1 MMNKGLYIHIPFCQ
15 RKCRYCDFF
24 SVTDLTL
31 VRDYTHA
38 LIRNI
43 KAYGETFDT
52 VYFGGGTPSL
62 LTAGQI
68 SDILSAASITANAE
82 ISMECNPNSVNKN
95 YFSELRQTGINR
107 LSFGIQS
114 LNGSELHALGRLHD
128 PEEAI
133 AAVENAHSAGFE
145 NISADLMPG
154 IPGQT
159 MSSLNDTIE
168 RLCLLP
174 LTHISA
180 YMLKIEPGTPLAADG
195 KLLQTLPDED
205 EEAEMYLLTV
215 NLLKENGFA
224 QYEISNFAKAGC
236 KDCKCRHNLK
246 YWHCEEYLG
255 IGTGAHSYLNGVRF
269 EVPKNLED
277 FLKSERQQEVITDN
291 TPGSLSERLMLALR
305 LSEGFPISEAGE
317 YANKL
322 ITAAVPMEKAGLL
335 KISGDR
341 IALTPEGFLVS
352 NEIILR
358 LTESI

>member
-1 MMNKGLYIHIPFCQ
+1 MNKGLYIHIPFCQ

-31 VRDYTHA
+31 AEDYIKA

-43 KAYGETFDT
+43 KAYGETFNT

-68 SDILSAASITANAE
+68 YDILSAANITTNAE
-82 ISMECNPNSVNKN
+82 ISMECNPNSADKK
-95 YFSELRQTGINR
+95 YLSELRTTEVNR

-114 LNGSELHALGRLHD
+114 LNDNELHALGRLHNSA
-128 PEEAI
+128 EAI
-133 AAVENAHSAGFE
+133 AAVQNAHAAGFE
-145 NISADLMPG
+145 NISADLMLAT
-154 IPGQT
+154 PGQT
-159 MSSLNDTIE
+159 MNSLNDTIE
-168 RLCLLP
+168 RLCQLP

-180 YMLKIEPGTPLAADG
+180 YMLKIETGTPLAADE
-195 KLLQTLPDED
+195 KLLQTLPDDD

-215 NLLKENGFA
+215 NLLKEKGFA
-224 QYEISNFAKAGC
+224 QYEISNFAKAEHE
-236 KDCKCRHNLK
+236 CRHNLK

-269 EVPKNLED
+269 EVPKNMED
-277 FLKSERQQEVITDN
+277 FLKSERQQEVITDSV
-291 TPGSLSERLMLALR
+291 PGSLSERLMLALR
-305 LSEGFPISEAGE
+305 LSEGFPISEAEE

-322 ITAAVPMEKAGLL
+322 ISAAAPMEKAGLL
-335 KISGDR
+335 KISEDR

>member
-1 MMNKGLYIHIPFCQ
+1 MNKGLYIHIPFCQ

-31 VRDYTHA
+31 AEDYIKA
-38 LIRNI
+38 VIRNI

-62 LTAGQI
+62 LTPKQI
-68 SDILSAASITANAE
+68 SDILSAASIAANGE
-82 ISMECNPNSVNKN
+82 ISMECNPNSVNKTCL
-95 YFSELRQTGINR
+95 SEIRTIGVNR

-114 LNGSELHALGRLHD
+114 LADSELHALGRLHSA
-128 PEEAI
+128 EEAI
-133 AAVENAHSAGFE
+133 SAVENAHGSGFE
-145 NISADLMPG
+145 NISADLMLATPF
-154 IPGQT
+154 QT
-159 MSSLNDTIE
+159 RETLRQTVE
-168 RLCLLP
+168 RLCALP
-174 LTHISA
+174 LTNISA
-180 YMLKIEPGTPLAADG
+180 YMLKIEPGTPLSSDIS
-195 KLLQTLPDED
+195 LLQALPDED
-205 EEAEMYLLTV
+205 ETAEMYLLTV
-215 NLLKENGFA
+215 NLLKEKGFP
-224 QYEISNFAKAGC
+224 QYEISNFAPKGFE
-236 KDCKCRHNLK
+236 CRHNLK

-277 FLKSERQQEVITDN
+277 FLKHERQQEVITDSA
-291 TPGSLSERLMLALR
+291 PGSLSERLMLALR
-305 LSEGFPISEAGE
+305 LSEGFPISKARE

-322 ITAAVPMEKAGLL
+322 TAAAVPMEKAGML
-335 KISGDR
+335 KISEDR

>member
-1 MMNKGLYIHIPFCQ
+1 MNKGLYIHIPFCQ

-24 SVTDLTL
+24 SVTSLSL
-31 VRDYTHA
+31 AEDYTHA

-62 LTAGQI
+62 LSAGQI
-68 SDILSAASITANAE
+68 SDILSAANITANAE

-95 YFSELRQTGINR
+95 YLSELRQTGINR

-114 LNGSELHALGRLHD
+114 LNNSELHALGRLHNST
-128 PEEAI
+128 EAI
-133 AAVENAHSAGFE
+133 AAVENAYAAGFE
-145 NISADLMPG
+145 NISADLMLAT
-154 IPGQT
+154 PGQT
-159 MSSLNDTIE
+159 MNSLNDTVE

-180 YMLKIEPGTPLAADG
+180 YMLKIETGTPLAADEA
-195 KLLQTLPDED
+195 LLQTLPDD
-205 EEAEMYLLTV
+205 EVEAEMYLLTV
-215 NLLKENGFA
+215 NLLKEKGFA
-224 QYEISNFAKAGC
+224 QYEISNFAKAEN
-236 KDCKCRHNLK
+236 KCRHNLK

-277 FLKSERQQEVITDN
+277 FLKFQRQRTVITDN

-305 LSEGFPISEAGE
+305 LNEGFPISEAGE

-322 ITAAVPMEKAGLL
+322 TAAAMPMEKAGLL

-341 IALTPEGFLVS
+341 ISLTPEGFLVS

-358 LTESI
+358 LTGSI